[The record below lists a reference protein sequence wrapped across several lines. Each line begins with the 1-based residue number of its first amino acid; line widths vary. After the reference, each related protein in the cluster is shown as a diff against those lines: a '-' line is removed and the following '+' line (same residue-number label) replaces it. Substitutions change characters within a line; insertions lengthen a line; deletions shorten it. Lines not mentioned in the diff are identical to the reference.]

1 MLSSRIYVPAG
12 RGNRQWRRPGDGVWG
27 ALSLAVVLVAC
38 TTNPVATTAPTTTAG
53 ALVTTTAAAPSTT
66 RQDAANAGLRPAVF
80 PAFSAFPEIP
90 LIVDAPPYDGPLTP
104 TSLTG
109 VLWEDQ
115 VAPEARDLLK
125 SNGFVVIERGHTQFH
140 DAYSHVAMSGRQPLF
155 VTTDAAYHSW
165 HLAFSK
171 ALRDTE
177 QLVLL
182 PALEDFVTEF
192 RARAEVQATEL
203 GGTDLE
209 ADAARVV
216 LFARLLQALLDL
228 DDGPVPDEVRAELN
242 LIEEHAGIVASPT
255 TGASVDYSLF
265 KPRGHYT
272 RTPELTRYF
281 LAMSSLG
288 LTALRLAEP
297 SELRTALLLA
307 RALTSTESLV
317 RGWTRIYEPTA
328 FLVGFADD
336 YTPLE
341 VVAAAEAIAIDWRQR
356 PGQLA
361 TDSSLGQLAGRLL
374 AMRTVEIDAE
384 QASVRTMGARFVLDS
399 FIIDQLIYP
408 NVGTAEQ
415 PRLEASPLDVA
426 ASFGSEWAH
435 RLQVEAGEES
445 FAGYAGQLEKMTA
458 LVAGRA
464 VTSWGGT
471 VYDSWLHSIQPLWI
485 THGAAYPDFM
495 RSDAWTAKSHNT
507 GLGSYAELKHD
518 TILYAKQA
526 FAEGE
531 TPLVPAEPRHWVE
544 PEPVAYARLAA
555 TTRLLQEGLRSRQ
568 LLDPRVD
575 TLLERLATV
584 LDRFERIA
592 LDELAARPISPD
604 DNSWLESIG
613 AELELLWL
621 LAADSDAAPGGFAQS
636 PDSWAAIIADI
647 MSNPGEALEIGTG
660 FIDTIYVIV
669 PNDQGVFQV
678 ARGGVYSY
686 YEFWVPRDER
696 LTDEEWRRQLADGTQ
711 PDRPGWTTAFL
722 APQP

>member
-1 MLSSRIYVPAG
+1 MLSSRIPVPVG
-12 RGNRQWRRPGDGVWG
+12 HTSRTPHRPTVGAFG

-38 TTNPVATTAPTTTAG
+38 TTNPAITPAPAATATT
-53 ALVTTTAAAPSTT
+53 LVTTTAAASSTT
-66 RQDAANAGLRPAVF
+66 LPGGPNAGLRPGLL
-80 PAFSAFPEIP
+80 PAFANFSEIP
-90 LIVDAPPYDGPLTP
+90 LLVDSPPYAGPTAP
-104 TSLTG
+104 SSLTG

-115 VAPEARDLLK
+115 VPPEARDLLV
-125 SNGFVVIERGHTQFH
+125 SNGFVVVEGGHAQFH
-140 DAYSHVAMSGRQPLF
+140 GPYSNVAMSGRQPLF
-155 VTTDAAYHSW
+155 VTTDAAYHTW

-182 PALEDFVTEF
+182 PILEDFATEF
-192 RARAEVQATEL
+192 RTAAEDQATEFE
-203 GGTDLE
+203 GTSLQ
-209 ADAARVV
+209 ADASRVV
-216 LFARLLQALLDL
+216 LFARLLEALLDL
-228 DDGPVPDEVRAELN
+228 DEGPVPDEVQAELN
-242 LIEEHAGIVASPT
+242 LIEEHAAFVASPT
-255 TGASVDYSLF
+255 TGAFVDYSLF

-288 LTALRLAEP
+288 LTALRVAEP
-297 SELRTALLLA
+297 PELRTALLLA
-307 RALTSTESLV
+307 RTMTSSVSLI

-341 VVAAAEAIAIDWRQR
+341 LVAAAEAIALDWRQR
-356 PGQLA
+356 PDQLA
-361 TDSSLGQLAGRLL
+361 TESGLGELAGRLL
-374 AMRTVEIDAE
+374 AMREVAIDAE
-384 QASVRTMGARFVLDS
+384 KASVRVMGARFVLDS

-408 NVGTAEQ
+408 IVGTAEQ
-415 PRLEASPLDVA
+415 ARLQASPLDVA
-426 ASFGSEWAH
+426 AAFGSEWAH
-435 RLQVEAGEES
+435 QRQIEAGEES
-445 FAGYAGQLEKMTA
+445 FANYAGQLEKMTA
-458 LVAGRA
+458 LVADRDI
-464 VTSWGGT
+464 TSWAGT
-471 VYDSWLHSIQPLWI
+471 VYDSWLHALQPLWI

-495 RSDAWTAKSHNT
+495 QSNAWTAKSHST
-507 GLGSYAELKHD
+507 GFGSYAELKHD

-555 TTRLLQEGLRSRQ
+555 TARLLQEGLQNRQ

-575 TLLERLATV
+575 TLLERLVTV
-584 LDRFERIA
+584 FDRFERIA

-604 DNSWLESIG
+604 DNAWLESIG
-613 AELELLWL
+613 AEFELLWL
-621 LAADSDAAPGGFAQS
+621 LTADSDASPGGFAQS

-647 MSNPGEALEIGTG
+647 MSNQEEALEIGTG

-669 PNDQGVFQV
+669 PNDEGVFQV

-686 YEFWVPRDER
+686 YEFWVPRGER

-711 PDRPGWTTAFL
+711 PDRPGWTESFIV
-722 APQP
+722 PQP